1 MNPVE
6 PDPTDWAFPDP
17 EDIAASDLIAIGAD
31 LEAGTILSGYR
42 HGMFPM
48 PVGEDRL
55 LGWWSPDPRGVL
67 PLDALIVSRS
77 LRRSL
82 ERFTFTID
90 TSFDEVIAACADPTR
105 DGRWIDDDIVVAYRR
120 LHELGWVH
128 SIEARHR
135 DTDDLVG
142 GLYGVHVAG
151 LFAGESM
158 FHRATDGS
166 KAALVALVHVLR
178 SIGVGLLDVQWRTDH
193 LATLGVVEIR
203 RSEYLQRLTAALRR
217 PSGPFPP
224 PGTRLE
230 WRGPHGWATM
240 EP

>member
-6 PDPTDWAFPDP
+6 PDPTEWAFPDP
-17 EDIAASDLIAIGAD
+17 EDLGKSDLIAIGAD
-31 LEAGTILSGYR
+31 LEPGTVLRAYR

-67 PLDALIVSRS
+67 PLDSLTVSRS

-82 ERFTFTID
+82 ERFTFAID
-90 TSFDEVIAACADPTR
+90 TAFDEVIDACADPTR

-120 LHELGWVH
+120 LHDLGWVH
-128 SIEARHR
+128 SIEARDR
-135 DTDDLVG
+135 STDALVG

-158 FHRATDGS
+158 FHRATDAS

-178 SIGVGLLDVQWRTDH
+178 SVGVTLLDAQWRTDH
-193 LATLGVVEIR
+193 LATLGVIEIR
-203 RSEYLQRLTAALRR
+203 RSEYLQRLDAALRR
-217 PSGPFPP
+217 PSGPFPA

-230 WRGPHGWATM
+230 WRGSHGWATM

>member
-6 PDPTDWAFPDP
+6 PDPTEWAFPDP
-17 EDIAASDLIAIGAD
+17 EDLGESDLIAIGAD
-31 LEAGTILSGYR
+31 LEPGTVLRAYR

-67 PLDALIVSRS
+67 PLDALTVSRS

-82 ERFTFTID
+82 ERFTFAID
-90 TSFDEVIAACADPTR
+90 TAFDEVIDACADPTR

-120 LHELGWVH
+120 LHDLGWVH
-128 SIEARHR
+128 SIEARDR
-135 DTDDLVG
+135 STDALVG

-158 FHRATDGS
+158 FHRATDAS

-178 SIGVGLLDVQWRTDH
+178 SVGVTLLDAQWRTDH
-193 LATLGVVEIR
+193 LATLGVIEIR
-203 RSEYLQRLTAALRR
+203 RSEYLQRLDAALRR
-217 PSGPFPP
+217 PSGPFPA

-230 WRGPHGWATM
+230 WRGSHGWATM

>member
-1 MNPVE
+1 MIPIE
-6 PDPTDWAFPDP
+6 PGATSWGFPDP
-17 EDIAASDLIAIGAD
+17 DSVGAADLVAIGAD
-31 LEAGTILSGYR
+31 LEPATVLQAYRSGL
-42 HGMFPM
+42 FPM
-48 PVGEDRL
+48 PVGDDRL
-55 LGWWSPDPRGVL
+55 PGWWSPDPRGVL
-67 PLDALIVSRS
+67 PLDSLIVSRS

-82 ERFTFTID
+82 ERFSFTID
-90 TSFDEVIAACADPTR
+90 MSFDEVIAACADPSR
-105 DGRWIDDDIVVAYRR
+105 DGRWIDDDIVVAYRT
-120 LHELGWVH
+120 LHEMGWVH
-128 SIEARHR
+128 SIEARDR
-135 DTDDLVG
+135 STDALVG

-158 FHRATDGS
+158 FHRATDAS

-178 SIGVGLLDVQWRTDH
+178 SIGVWLLDVQWRTDH

-203 RSEYLQRLTAALRR
+203 RSEYLQRLSAALHR
-217 PSGPFPP
+217 PSHPFPA